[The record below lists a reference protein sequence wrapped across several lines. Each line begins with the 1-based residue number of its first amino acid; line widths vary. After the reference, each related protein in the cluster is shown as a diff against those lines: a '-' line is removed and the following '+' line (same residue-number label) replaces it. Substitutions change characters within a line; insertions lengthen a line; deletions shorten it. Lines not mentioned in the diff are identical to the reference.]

1 METTRGCPEPIQDT
15 CSEGDHQDRWG
26 DDELMHVQ
34 GYVYHKHEIE
44 SGDTI
49 IVRVKQGRRIITRK
63 GNYLG
68 HSLTNLIIESLRSGC
83 WYKIP
88 LTQIRGIEMEVV
100 E

>member
-1 METTRGCPEPIQDT
+1 MVLTHVKGYTYCKQSIEH
-15 CSEGDHQDRWG
+15 GD
-26 DDELMHVQ
+26 
-34 GYVYHKHEIE
+34 EI
-44 SGDTI
+44 T
-49 IVRVKQGRRIITRK
+49 VKLKQGKKIITRR
-63 GNYLG
+63 GTYLG

>member
-1 METTRGCPEPIQDT
+1 
-15 CSEGDHQDRWG
+15 
-26 DDELMHVQ
+26 MHVQ

-49 IVRVKQGRRIITRK
+49 IVRVKQGKRIITRK

>member
-1 METTRGCPEPIQDT
+1 
-15 CSEGDHQDRWG
+15 
-26 DDELMHVQ
+26 MHVQ

-88 LTQIRGIEMEVV
+88 LTQIRGIEVMEVV
-100 E
+100 I

>member
-1 METTRGCPEPIQDT
+1 
-15 CSEGDHQDRWG
+15 
-26 DDELMHVQ
+26 MHVQ

-49 IVRVKQGRRIITRK
+49 IVRVKQGKRIITRK

-88 LTQIRGIEMEVV
+88 LTQIRGIEVMEVV
-100 E
+100 K

>member
-1 METTRGCPEPIQDT
+1 
-15 CSEGDHQDRWG
+15 
-26 DDELMHVQ
+26 MHVQ
-34 GYVYHKHEIE
+34 GYVYHKHKIE

-49 IVRVKQGRRIITRK
+49 IVRVKQGKRIITRK